1 MNDKLVL
8 GVIILIII
16 ALMIIV
22 ALVVNI
28 VLKNKRSKP
37 NFVPNTDSNQKDRN
51 LTIDDLI
58 SIVSDPNSSKE
69 AIFKAVQY
77 FISNFKFPQKEDG
90 VAPAAARIYLRF
102 IMLVSRHK
110 NSDAKIIS
118 YLDNEIKKSN
128 PNYGLEVDKSE
139 ENGMNGRSFR

>member
-1 MNDKLVL
+1 MNNIVL

-16 ALMIIV
+16 VLVVMT

-28 VLKNKRSKP
+28 AFKNKKSKP
-37 NFVPNTDSNQKDRN
+37 NLVSNTNLDQKDRN
-51 LTIDDLI
+51 LTINDLI
-58 SIVSDPNSSKE
+58 TIVSDPNSSKE

-77 FISNFKFPQKEDG
+77 FISNFKFPQKQDG
-90 VAPAAARIYLRF
+90 VSLETNIYLQF
-102 IMLVSRHK
+102 VTLVSKHR

-118 YLDNEIKKSN
+118 YLNNEIKKFN
-128 PNYGLEVDKSE
+128 PNYGLEVDKAE